1 MPQDPDR
8 EAFDDAVRVMRAG
21 LTAAAAMATADGQV
35 RVQYEHS
42 AGALATE
49 LEGEV
54 RAGRFTWRQAAEQ
67 AWQARDDAMELMR
80 LRSTPIGR
88 PIAAQR
94 KPQGRTLH
102 QLVAGQA
109 TPPHPN
115 KG

>member
-42 AGALATE
+42 AGALAAE

-67 AWQARDDAMELMR
+67 AWQARNHAMELMG
-80 LRSTPIGR
+80 LRRTPIGR
-88 PIAAQR
+88 SIAQPLQPHGPTPNPLGARQ
-94 KPQGRTLH
+94 TLRR
-102 QLVAGQA
+102 
-109 TPPHPN
+109 
-115 KG
+115 